1 MSDTSNAT
9 ENGTSDTTKNDL
21 LSINEILKIL
31 PHRYP
36 FLLIDRI
43 TEASETFVSGIK
55 CVTINEWFFQ
65 GHFPDKPVMPGV
77 LIIEAMA
84 QTGAVMVHQW
94 EENKD
99 KLVFLA
105 RVDKARFR
113 GLVQPGD
120 VLRLEVT
127 QDYRRSGVGRSAAK
141 AFVGDTLVCE
151 ALLTFMAEQ

>member
-1 MSDTSNAT
+1 MSDSLNT
-9 ENGTSDTTKNDL
+9 ENLASLPTTTGEVF
-21 LSINEILKIL
+21 SIEQILKIL

-43 TEASETFVSGIK
+43 IESSETKVTGIK
-55 CVTINEWFFQ
+55 CVTMNEWFFQ

-77 LIIEAMA
+77 LIVEAMA

-105 RVDKARFR
+105 GVDKARFR
-113 GLVQPGD
+113 KLVQPGD
-120 VLRLEVT
+120 VLRIEVT
-127 QDYRRSGVGRSAAK
+127 QEYRRKGVGRSAAK
-141 AFVGDTLVCE
+141 AFVGDSLVSE
-151 ALLTFMAEQ
+151 ALLTFMAER